1 MKIREFIELTKT
13 KGWMPIAV
21 ADQNEKIKTVLNV
34 KPYLSIK
41 DKKKLVNDIVDE
53 TVIYDNGIYKFN
65 GIDQFVVYN
74 MKCIE
79 AYSNLELS
87 DDMEDDYD
95 LLCSAGL
102 LNKILRTFEEEYN
115 SILSLLQM
123 QCDYVLMNN
132 SVTANINVLLTAATA
147 AINKLGDSAGEMFK
161 NVNTADL
168 VAILSKLK

>member
-34 KPYLSIK
+34 KSYLSIK

-79 AYSNLELS
+79 TYTDLELS
-87 DDMEDDYD
+87 DDIEDDYD

-123 QCDYVLMNN
+123 QCDYVLMDN

-147 AINKLGDSAGEMFK
+147 AINKLGDYAGEMF
-161 NVNTADL
+161 NGINAAD
-168 VAILSKLK
+168 VMAILSKLK